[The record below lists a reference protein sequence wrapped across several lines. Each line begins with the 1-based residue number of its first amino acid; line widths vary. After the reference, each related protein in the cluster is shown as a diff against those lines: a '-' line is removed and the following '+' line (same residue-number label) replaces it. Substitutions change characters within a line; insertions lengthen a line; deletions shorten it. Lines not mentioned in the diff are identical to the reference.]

1 MSGPPPAPPLLS
13 SRDAQAAGVHACDV
27 HAAAVA
33 ARAFVED
40 YVRHRD
46 GRLAASRIRGAAPAL
61 RQALHRDTVRPSWP
75 VRRRQARIAEL
86 HTQLD
91 GPHARACA
99 RVTDSHAAVVRVA
112 VSLESRDGTCEVVDV
127 SER

>member
-1 MSGPPPAPPLLS
+1 MSGRPPAPPLLS
-13 SRDAQAAGVHACDV
+13 SRDTQAAGAQASDV

-33 ARAFVED
+33 ARAFIAG
-40 YVRHRD
+40 YVRHRE
-46 GRLAASRIRGAAPAL
+46 GRLAAARIRGAAPAL
-61 RQALHRDTVRPSWP
+61 RQALHHDTVRPSWP

-99 RVTDSHAAVVRVA
+99 RVTDSHAAAVRVV
-112 VSLESRDGTCEVVDV
+112 VSLERRDGTWEVVDV

>member
-1 MSGPPPAPPLLS
+1 MSGRRVS
-13 SRDAQAAGVHACDV
+13 SMPVASVGANRDRAHQSDV
-27 HAAAVA
+27 HVAAEV

-40 YVRHRD
+40 HVRHRD

-61 RQALHRDTVRPSWP
+61 RQALDCDTAGPAWP

-99 RVTDSHAAVVRVA
+99 RVTDNHAAAVRIA
-112 VSLESRDGTCEVVDV
+112 VSLERRDGAWEVVDV

>member
-1 MSGPPPAPPLLS
+1 MSGRRPARVSVS
-13 SRDAQAAGVHACDV
+13 SRDAQAAGAHASDV

-46 GRLAASRIRGAAPAL
+46 SRLAASRIRGAAPAL
-61 RQALHRDTVRPSWP
+61 RQALHRDTARPSWP

-91 GPHARACA
+91 GTHARACA
-99 RVTDSHAAVVRVA
+99 RVTDSHAAIVRIA
-112 VSLESRDGTCEVVDV
+112 VSLERRDGAWEVVDV

>member
-1 MSGPPPAPPLLS
+1 MSGRHGAPPS
-13 SRDAQAAGVHACDV
+13 APTRDAQAAGAQASDV
-27 HAAAVA
+27 HFAAVA
-33 ARAFVED
+33 ARAFVEG
-40 YVRHRD
+40 YVRHRE
-46 GRLAASRIRGAAPAL
+46 GRLAAARTRGAAPAL
-61 RQALHRDTVRPSWP
+61 RQALHLDTARPSWP

-99 RVTDSHAAVVRVA
+99 RVTDSHAAVVRVT
-112 VSLESRDGTCEVVDV
+112 VSLERRDGAWEVVDV

>member
-1 MSGPPPAPPLLS
+1 M
-13 SRDAQAAGVHACDV
+13 
-27 HAAAVA
+27 A

-40 YVRHRD
+40 YVCYRR
-46 GRLAASRIRGAAPAL
+46 GRLAASRIRGAAPGL
-61 RQALHRDTVRPSWP
+61 RQALDCETAESPWP